1 MASEHQQEHDQEQP
15 AAEQPAPPAQLVTP
29 GQLLRAARE
38 EKQWTTQQVAS
49 TLRLR
54 ISLIAQIE
62 ADNYHNIEPAAYVRG
77 YLRLMAKALDVD
89 ENQVMEA
96 YQQMG
101 YAEVPSAAINMKSFS
116 KRKTRERND
125 HRLMLISYL
134 IIGVVIAM
142 AVLWWWQD
150 IQADGVFGT
159 STTSSSRVTTAT
171 SPATPV
177 AQPASPSAD
186 VVEDTLADDD
196 DLFDLADDEPHEA
209 AVVVL
214 EPEQQ
219 LEQQL
224 EQQPAQEQAQEQAQ
238 AQEQVVADEPASA
251 TVVSEPTLEAGQ
263 ASLVLTFSGECWVKV
278 TDGTG
283 RDIAIGVKAAGYEMP
298 LTGTPPFDII
308 LCKPEF
314 VTLVYNDEPVD
325 LSGYRRNRSVTLT
338 LD

>member
-15 AAEQPAPPAQLVTP
+15 AAEQPAQLVTP

-219 LEQQL
+219 
-224 EQQPAQEQAQEQAQ
+224 PAQEQ

>member
-15 AAEQPAPPAQLVTP
+15 AAEQPAQLVTP

-177 AQPASPSAD
+177 AQPVSPSAD

-219 LEQQL
+219 LEQQ
-224 EQQPAQEQAQEQAQ
+224 PAQEQAQQPAQ
-238 AQEQVVADEPASA
+238 EQEQVVADEPASA
-251 TVVSEPTLEAGQ
+251 SVVGEPTLEAGQ